1 MKTLAIVAAACTM
14 IVGGATAAPFAMT
27 KPANQALVQ
36 QTHWRGLGWGRG
48 PRVGIVVGV
57 PVVGLGYGYGGCRGV
72 RHVCADR
79 WGWGGPGFGRCMW
92 RHGC

>member
-1 MKTLAIVAAACTM
+1 MKTLAIVAACTM
-14 IVGGATAAPFAMT
+14 IAGGATAAPFGMT
-27 KPANQALVQ
+27 EPANQPLVK
-36 QTHWRGLGWGRG
+36 QTHWRGHGWGWG
-48 PRVGIVVGV
+48 PRVGVVVGV

-79 WGWGGPGFGRCMW
+79 WGWGGPGFGSCMW

>member
-1 MKTLAIVAAACTM
+1 MKTIAIVAAACSM
-14 IVGGATAAPFAMT
+14 IAGGATEAPCGMAE
-27 KPANQALVQ
+27 PANQQLVQ
-36 QTHWRGLGWGRG
+36 QTHWRGHGWGWG